1 MTTKDKNISAEQ
13 ELFAKDICEKE
24 REVSDRKYAIKLVEK
39 IVFTFVGLVLLA
51 FAGAL
56 IGLII
61 VNGK

>member
-1 MTTKDKNISAEQ
+1 MTTKNTKISAEE
-13 ELFAKDICEKE
+13 ELFAKQVCEDE
-24 REVSDRKYAIKLVEK
+24 RKISDSKYAIKLVEK
-39 IVFTFVGLVLLA
+39 IVFTFVGLILVA